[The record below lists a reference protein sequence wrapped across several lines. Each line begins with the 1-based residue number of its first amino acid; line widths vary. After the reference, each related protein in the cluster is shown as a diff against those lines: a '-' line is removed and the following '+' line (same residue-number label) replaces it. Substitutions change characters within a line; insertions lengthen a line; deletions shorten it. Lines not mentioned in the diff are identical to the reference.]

1 MDAAQL
7 KTYMAERAALIEREL
22 EAWLPSADEAP
33 RELHRAMRYTAL
45 GGGKRLR
52 PILALAAAEAV
63 GGDSRCALP
72 AAVAIELIHNYSLIH
87 DDLPCMDD
95 DDKRRGL
102 PTCHIAFGEATALL
116 AGDALLT
123 LAFEV
128 PAASAVKA
136 APGEASLLARV
147 AAEMARAAGSRGM
160 VGGQVLDL
168 AAVGRRVSLDG
179 LRAICAR
186 KTGGLFVA
194 AVRAGAILAGAGPE
208 DFAALTTYAENLG
221 LAFQV
226 TDDILDWPGRTSGPE
241 LVCGASFPALLG
253 VERSRE
259 LAQETTAA
267 AKAALARLGDRGE
280 ALAMLAN
287 LVVARST

>member
-1 MDAAQL
+1 VDAAEL
-7 KTYMAERAALIEREL
+7 KAYMAERAALIEREL
-22 EAWLPSADEAP
+22 EASLPSADETP
-33 RELHRAMRYTAL
+33 HELHGAMRYTVL

-63 GGDSRCALP
+63 GGDPLCALP

-95 DDKRRGL
+95 DDTRRSR
-102 PTCHIAFGEATALL
+102 PTCHIAFGEANALL

-123 LAFEV
+123 LAFEAL
-128 PAASAVKA
+128 AASAIKA
-136 APGEASLLARV
+136 APADVALLARV

-160 VGGQVLDL
+160 IGGQVLDL
-168 AAVGRRVSLDG
+168 AAVGRRVSTEG
-179 LRAICAR
+179 LRAICAA
-186 KTGGLFVA
+186 KTGALFVA

-208 DFAALTTYAENLG
+208 DLAALTTYAENLG
-221 LAFQV
+221 LAFQI
-226 TDDILDWPGRTSGPE
+226 TDDILDWPARTSGPRPGF
-241 LVCGASFPALLG
+241 GASYAVLLG

-267 AKAALARLGDRGE
+267 AKAALARFGDKGE
-280 ALAMLAN
+280 TLAMLAD